1 MCWCLIVWLGCTCAC
16 GLRAVLV
23 RLISAVLVCDCGCVG
38 VLYCGLFVV
47 CACCA
52 GFSLQ
57 LGCLIVWVFVVSLAC

>member
-1 MCWCLIVWLGCTCAC
+1 MCWCLIVWLGCACAC

-23 RLISAVLVCDCGCVG
+23 RLISAVLGCDCGCVG

-52 GFSLQ
+52 GF
-57 LGCLIVWVFVVSLAC
+57 